1 MNTDKAMQVV
11 LPLADP
17 RSLVAAF
24 PVARVV
30 ANTAHAGL
38 HIVTTGAHL
47 PAVQDFVERM
57 SLPQEERDA
66 IAIEAAS
73 GDVIDAAMQ
82 TLDAARQSVVVLA
95 ARIGDET
102 DRNADTDAA
111 FGRQVLE
118 TVTCPVL
125 VVPPDKDMSA
135 WRWRKELL
143 PQDGTPGCAGALAQ
157 IINRSASLGI
167 ENLVL
172 RIAGA
177 NVGQPTEP
185 GSLATPRYV
194 DHPQYEWEQWGQ
206 EFLDR
211 ICGMGARV
219 DEGKLTL
226 LMASGEPGAETIR
239 VAREK
244 EVDMIVLPWHCAIG
258 SGRAHLIKAVL
269 RGAHCPVLLLPE
281 DGGGRCAADG

>member
-1 MNTDKAMQVV
+1 MNTDKAIQIV

-17 RSLVAAF
+17 RSLTAAL

-30 ANTAHAGL
+30 ANTAHASL

-47 PAVQDFVERM
+47 PAVQDFLERM
-57 SLPQEERDA
+57 SLPREERDA
-66 IAIEAAS
+66 IAIDAAS
-73 GDVIDAAMQ
+73 GDVIDATMQ
-82 TLDAARQSVVVLA
+82 TLDAARQSVVLLA
-95 ARIGDET
+95 ARVGDET
-102 DRNADTDAA
+102 DRETGSA

-118 TVTCPVL
+118 KVTCPVL

-177 NVGQPTEP
+177 NVGQPTER

-219 DEGKLTL
+219 DEGRLTL